1 MIRQTAASKTWL
13 FLCLDHHDEYDGR
26 TSQSKSLTIREIKHY
41 RVELYDSLRRLVG
54 QEEESSHE
62 SPWSNLWPPGRWTVE
77 HDEALV
83 FHTGTHRSQS
93 VVLTVAQGPKTVEEI
108 NADIPPHDLDWTQ
121 VIVGDV
127 VERGWIQ
134 TTSGQTQRYELSVRG
149 QRMLRALKEIP
160 PPIKDATWRRVW
172 LSDTSA

>member
-1 MIRQTAASKTWL
+1 M
-13 FLCLDHHDEYDGR
+13 
-26 TSQSKSLTIREIKHY
+26 
-41 RVELYDSLRRLVG
+41 
-54 QEEESSHE
+54 
-62 SPWSNLWPPGRWTVE
+62 
-77 HDEALV
+77 

-134 TTSGQTQRYELSVRG
+134 ITSGQTQRYELSVRG
-149 QRMLRALKEIP
+149 QRMLRALEENLRSFEKHRQLIFDQQKNP
-160 PPIKDATWRRVW
+160 DRK
-172 LSDTSA
+172 